1 MPLGTEAKWSEVTQ
15 LCLTLCDPMDCSL
28 PSSSIHGIFQARI
41 LEWIAISFSRGSS
54 QSRDRTRV
62 SCIAGRLL
70 TLWATREMKWVNSSA
85 LPHSGTIVKHIL
97 YGSSQGLQWA
107 LVLAAHS
114 VPVTHPILVFSI
126 LCFTFPTPLFVLS
139 ALNSQINDLQGF
151 CLSVCLG
158 GPTSS
163 QVQTLGPTCSC
174 LINKAKDP
182 ETFHRN

>member
-1 MPLGTEAKWSEVTQ
+1 
-15 LCLTLCDPMDCSL
+15 
-28 PSSSIHGIFQARI
+28 
-41 LEWIAISFSRGSS
+41 
-54 QSRDRTRV
+54 
-62 SCIAGRLL
+62 
-70 TLWATREMKWVNSSA
+70 MKWVNSSA